1 MAQNKKG
8 IRRMMVIERT
18 KIRMV
23 MMKNLKMV
31 IENQRKTIMMNQT
44 IKINQTMQIFQ
55 MIIIKVQ
62 KENQRK
68 NLRKQTLR

>member
-1 MAQNKKG
+1 M
-8 IRRMMVIERT
+8 IERT

-68 NLRKQTLR
+68 NLRKKTLR

>member
-68 NLRKQTLR
+68 NLRKKTLR